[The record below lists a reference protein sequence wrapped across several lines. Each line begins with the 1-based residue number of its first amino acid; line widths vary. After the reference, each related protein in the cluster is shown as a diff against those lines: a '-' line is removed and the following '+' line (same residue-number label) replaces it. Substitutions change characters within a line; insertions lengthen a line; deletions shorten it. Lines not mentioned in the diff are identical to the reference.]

1 MQRRSCFFVFSFEE
15 GKEEGELCLRPE
27 TAPLKISSFSKEG
40 RKNFCKTFF
49 LSFFLSSKKRRILT
63 LTTPKVKPPELCHQ

>member
-27 TAPLKISSFSKEG
+27 TAPLKISSFVKR
-40 RKNFCKTFF
+40 RKKKLLQNF
-49 LSFFLSSKKRRILT
+49 LSFFLSFVKEKRDFNFND
-63 LTTPKVKPPELCHQ
+63 PQS

>member
-27 TAPLKISSFSKEG
+27 TAPLKILRSKEG
-40 RKNFCKTFF
+40 RKKSNFFF
-49 LSFFLSSKKRRILT
+49 LSTKKRILT
-63 LTTPKVKPPELCHQ
+63 LTTTVKAPPICCSYHR

>member
-27 TAPLKISSFSKEG
+27 TAPLKISSVVKKR
-40 RKNFCKTFF
+40 RKKKLLQNF
-49 LSFFLSSKKRRILT
+49 LSFFLSFVKEKRDFI
-63 LTTPKVKPPELCHQ
+63 